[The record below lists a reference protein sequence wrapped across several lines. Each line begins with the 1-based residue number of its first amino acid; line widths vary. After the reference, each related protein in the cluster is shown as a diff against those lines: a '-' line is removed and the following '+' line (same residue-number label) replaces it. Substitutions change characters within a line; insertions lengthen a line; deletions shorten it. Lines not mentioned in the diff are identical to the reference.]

1 MKLIIDNI
9 FWRYGMNAIRHI
21 GCSLIFAIGM
31 CVFAGSAMA
40 LDLGGMVQQME
51 QAAKQ
56 MDHQAAQQPN
66 QQQAVQQQS
75 FAPSFNCAKASTGTE
90 QLICSNS
97 DLSALD
103 VKLSQLYQQVMS
115 KSNAVDSLKKSQ
127 NEWRKTKRDACSNVN
142 CLASTYNERVND
154 LSQMLS
160 SSNEQAQSP
169 SHSTD
174 DKQNQTIQQQ
184 ALQQPIQ
191 QQPTTTI
198 PPPGVA
204 LADMKFSEQPT
215 TAQPINSNAP
225 NPTDIQIEAPDKQNL
240 ELEMQKIAADKA
252 AFALAAEAMK
262 QSANLAQQVNSTA
275 SALTK
280 ASDAIDA
287 VKVPIAFT
295 YYIECLI
302 LILVGMLVALYGVK
316 KFSLTIALSFAITI
330 LAFLGMVGWLGVTI
344 TVVVAVISVIIFF
357 LVKPLSYFLIWLF
370 GTVFVALPFEMAYQ
384 HFTTGF
390 SKGIVL
396 ASMIAVLVAVFVFRK
411 HVKPS
416 LIGILS
422 GWNVGLGLA
431 GLVSSQLFASG
442 HWLDALMLPGAM
454 IFAGVVAGILFQYL
468 YILKKRP
475 EPDILHKIQPEPV
488 DAN

>member
-1 MKLIIDNI
+1 
-9 FWRYGMNAIRHI
+9 MNAIKRI
-21 GCSLIFAIGM
+21 VGKFIFAIGM
-31 CVFAGSAMA
+31 CIFAVSAIA
-40 LDLGGMVQQME
+40 LDLGGMMQQMD

-90 QLICSNS
+90 QLICANS

-103 VKLSQLYQQVMS
+103 VKLAQLYQQVMS
-115 KSNAVDSLKKSQ
+115 KSDDVNSLKKSQ
-127 NEWRKTKRDACSNVN
+127 NEWRKTKRDACSNVS
-142 CLASTYNERVND
+142 CLASTYNERVNE

-160 SSNEQAQSP
+160 SSNASTQLP
-169 SHSTD
+169 SNSTD
-174 DKQNQTIQQQ
+174 ATQKQ
-184 ALQQPIQ
+184 AIQ

-215 TAQPINSNAP
+215 TAQPINSNEP
-225 NPTDIQIEAPDKQNL
+225 NPSDIQIEALKKQNL

-390 SKGIVL
+390 SKGIVF

-442 HWLDALMLPGAM
+442 HWLDALMLPGTM
-454 IFAGVVAGILFQYL
+454 IFAGVVAGVLFQYL

-488 DAN
+488 GAN